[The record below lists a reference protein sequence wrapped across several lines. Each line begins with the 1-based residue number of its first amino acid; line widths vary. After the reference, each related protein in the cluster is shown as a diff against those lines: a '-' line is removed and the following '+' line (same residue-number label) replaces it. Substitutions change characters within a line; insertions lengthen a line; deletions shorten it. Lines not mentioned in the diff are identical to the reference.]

1 MTDKKKSNNK
11 IASRKKGA
19 KKVDEIKLTQCDLG
33 NHKFNSEAQFPA
45 MDIVCSECG
54 AIKKE

>member
-1 MTDKKKSNNK
+1 MTKKSKKKVNLAK
-11 IASRKKGA
+11 RQVKK
-19 KKVDEIKLTQCDLG
+19 EEPTQCDLG